1 MNNQFFSP
9 QRFWS
14 YFKYDLIQLWRNH
27 MKAAVGIGLAGL
39 IAYIVTVTFN
49 LIFDSTWS
57 GPGVTARFSIFFIA
71 FTVLELYQTR
81 TYGYLTD
88 KKQGSAWLMMPASTF
103 EKWLSMILITIIIL
117 PAIFLV
123 VSLLVDGFLSLVD
136 PTVGSSMLASLDHGL
151 QELGGGLVE
160 INNEYSTT
168 WSMGAFIPL
177 LYVSMCLNFLF
188 FLLCGLIFKKNKIV
202 WAFVIIFVISTV
214 LSILSISFDL
224 NVDVADDF
232 ATAEQQIRHFLCSS
246 TAILALVAAGLA
258 GGIFYRLKTL
268 KH

>member
-1 MNNQFFSP
+1 MNNQFFNG

-39 IAYIVTVTFN
+39 IAYIGTVTFN
-49 LIFDSTWS
+49 LIFDGIWS
-57 GPGVTARFSIFFIA
+57 GPGLAARFSIFFIA

-88 KKQGSAWLMMPASTF
+88 KKQGSAWLMIPASTF
-103 EKWLSMILITIIIL
+103 EKWLSMILVTIIVL
-117 PAIFLV
+117 PAVFLV

-136 PTVGSSMLASLDHGL
+136 PTIGSSMLASLDHGM
-151 QELGGGLVE
+151 QELGGSLVE
-160 INNEYSTT
+160 INNEYATS
-168 WSMGAFIPL
+168 WSMGAFLPVL
-177 LYVSMCLNFLF
+177 FVGMCVNFLF
-188 FLLCGLIFKKNKIV
+188 FLLCGLIFKKNKIM
-202 WAFVIIFVISTV
+202 WAFVIIFVLSTL

-224 NVDVADDF
+224 NLDMAEDF
-232 ATAEQQIRHFLCSS
+232 AGAEQQIRHFLNMTTCVS
-246 TAILALVAAGLA
+246 ALIAAGLA
-258 GGIFYRLKTL
+258 GGIYYRLKTL